1 MRLSRDFN
9 EFVAS
14 FLDHDVQFL
23 VVGGYALAA
32 HGLPRYTGDLDVWI
46 ALNPNNAANV
56 LEALSAFGF
65 GDVGLTLDD
74 FLEPD
79 RVTQLGYP
87 PLRID
92 ILNSIEGVT
101 FDQSW
106 ERRMDVELD
115 TLVVPFIGRE
125 DLIANKRRANRPQDV
140 ADVIRLIDGN
150 NPSEPDDGHQ

>member
-14 FLDHDVQFL
+14 FLNHDVQFL

-46 ALNPNNAANV
+46 ALNHENASNV
-56 LEALSAFGF
+56 LDALTAFGF
-65 GDVGLTLDD
+65 GDVGLTIDD
-74 FLEPD
+74 FLVPD
-79 RVTQLGYP
+79 RVIQLGNP

-101 FDQSW
+101 FEQSW

-115 TLVVPFIGRE
+115 TVVVPFIGRD
-125 DLIANKRRANRPQDV
+125 DLIENKRTANRPQDV
-140 ADVIRLIDGN
+140 ADVIRLTEGN
-150 NPSEPDDGHQ
+150 APDAPDDGHR